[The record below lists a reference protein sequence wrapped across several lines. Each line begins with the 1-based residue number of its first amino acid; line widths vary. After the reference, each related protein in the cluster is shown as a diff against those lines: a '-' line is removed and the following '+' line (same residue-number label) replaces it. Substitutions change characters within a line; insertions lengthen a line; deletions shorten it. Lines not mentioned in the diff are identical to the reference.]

1 MIKQIASLAVTGRCF
16 STERV
21 LNFFPKADVRLSLV
35 YGANGSG
42 KSTISRA
49 FQVLT
54 QEADSDISARALD
67 AEGNEIAL
75 ASPAISVFNEEYI
88 DANVKIDDDGLGSIV
103 LLGEQVELQA
113 QIDAAQTQ
121 VEEERR
127 KLETQRTARDPYF
140 ILSNPMS
147 PEYHWER
154 IRSILK
160 GSSRWAKVDSE
171 IKKKRINSSVTE
183 DVMREICGMSVS
195 ESIDQLQVHFA
206 EKQKLLESAMT
217 PNPAYSLPIKTVAE
231 EGILEELLITL
242 LAQKLDEPVL
252 TEREKLIL
260 FMIQNGDQ
268 EKVESAQGYFGN
280 EKNERCPY
288 CFQPVSS
295 EYRQGLLESIGQ
307 FAWCTVLQR

>member
-103 LLGEQVELQA
+103 LLGEQVELQTQINTA
-113 QIDAAQTQ
+113 QAQ
-121 VEEERR
+121 VDEEKR
-127 KLETQRTARDPYF
+127 KLDVQKNALAPYLDCANP
-140 ILSNPMS
+140 LSPQ
-147 PEYHWER
+147 YHWER
-154 IRSILK
+154 IRSILRD
-160 GSSRWAKVDSE
+160 SSQWAKRDSE
-171 IKKKRINSSVTE
+171 IR
-183 DVMREICGMSVS
+183 
-195 ESIDQLQVHFA
+195 
-206 EKQKLLESAMT
+206 
-217 PNPAYSLPIKTVAE
+217 
-231 EGILEELLITL
+231 
-242 LAQKLDEPVL
+242 
-252 TEREKLIL
+252 
-260 FMIQNGDQ
+260 
-268 EKVESAQGYFGN
+268 GN
-280 EKNERCPY
+280 
-288 CFQPVSS
+288 
-295 EYRQGLLESIGQ
+295 
-307 FAWCTVLQR
+307 

>member
-103 LLGEQVELQA
+103 LLGEQVE
-113 QIDAAQTQ
+113 
-121 VEEERR
+121 EERR

-140 ILSNPMS
+140 ILSNSMS

-171 IKKKRINSSVTE
+171 IK
-183 DVMREICGMSVS
+183 VS
-195 ESIDQLQVHFA
+195 Q
-206 EKQKLLESAMT
+206 
-217 PNPAYSLPIKTVAE
+217 Y
-231 EGILEELLITL
+231 
-242 LAQKLDEPVL
+242 
-252 TEREKLIL
+252 
-260 FMIQNGDQ
+260 
-268 EKVESAQGYFGN
+268 
-280 EKNERCPY
+280 
-288 CFQPVSS
+288 
-295 EYRQGLLESIGQ
+295 
-307 FAWCTVLQR
+307 